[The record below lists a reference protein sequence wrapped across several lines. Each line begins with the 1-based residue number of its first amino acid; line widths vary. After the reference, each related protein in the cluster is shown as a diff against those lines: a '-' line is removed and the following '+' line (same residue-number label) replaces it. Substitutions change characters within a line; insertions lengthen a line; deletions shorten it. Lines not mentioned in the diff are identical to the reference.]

1 MTLAVFDIEY
11 EGLRRRETTSGNP
24 AVRESVIGLDAM
36 LTNAGRA
43 LFGYLVEPE
52 VDVRATDEVGCL
64 EVDLGFNANYGM
76 ARRASLAGV
85 PQYIDPQPAVVMEAL
100 GLRAPDL
107 ADASEAERPE
117 GWVSGLI
124 PLLIRLNGRH
134 IDRVFLTGDLVDVEV
149 GDEVF
154 HIPVNT
160 YRLLRHIGVRRGL
173 QQLVSAIADPD
184 ISRIIFCERETRA
197 PILELGAGDITS
209 LALVEDAEV
218 PLVDEVRTMAL
229 ALAAPVFRND
239 DCWSFT
245 DGLQTIHAH
254 MCDEEFLH
262 TIDSGVFG
270 LRPGEILIVNMHV
283 TTVQRADEGL
293 VSIYDIV
300 RVIDHR
306 KPGKHILIP
315 GI

>member
-52 VDVRATDEVGCL
+52 VDVRAAEEVGCF
-64 EVDLGFNANYGM
+64 EVDLGFNANFGM

-85 PQYIDPQPAVVMEAL
+85 PQYINPQPATVMQAL
-100 GLRAPDL
+100 GLRAPDM
-107 ADASEAERPE
+107 ADTPQAERPE
-117 GWVSGLI
+117 GWVEGLI
-124 PLLIRLNGRH
+124 PFLLRLNGRR
-134 IDRVFLTGDLVDVEV
+134 IDRVFLTGEQVDVEV

-154 HIPVNT
+154 HIPVST
-160 YRLLRHIGVRRGL
+160 YRLLRHIGVRKGL
-173 QQLVSAIADPD
+173 EHLVNAIADPD
-184 ISRIIFCERETRA
+184 ISRIIFRERQTHE
-197 PILELGAGDITS
+197 PILALGARDITS
-209 LALVEDAEV
+209 LALVEDQEV

-229 ALAAPVFRND
+229 ALAAPVFRSD
-239 DCWSFT
+239 VCWSFT
-245 DGLQTIHAH
+245 DGLQTIHAN

-283 TTVQRADEGL
+283 TTVQRADVGL
-293 VSIYDIV
+293 VSTYDIV